1 MGKEYPIGKD
11 KSQVM
16 SSVEAGTQ
24 DGTAGGKGY
33 LDPSGLQRLRVTL
46 RWCTIVAALQ
56 TSLDKTRIEDPAIG
70 KKRKCLRRAA
80 FLVIM
85 TAILSFFAATG
96 VLVVERNRKSKVS
109 TGTADDQQTAVPTP
123 STAISPST
131 LRPTPQPTHG
141 PTSWTLPKEFMDSL
155 PPYSVEAAETF
166 PNSAQAKALAWL
178 RNDSLAGEYDL
189 RRLYQRYALA
199 VFFYATN
206 GNSWEN
212 FTGWLSDA
220 NECSWY
226 SFAFEWDYDP
236 SVCEGSRFSILKFN
250 SNGLDGL
257 IPTELELLSDLQTMW
272 LIADEGLSVV
282 IHTELYV
289 SCFEVARLRTSSA
302 SHKCFLLQCEA
313 YQSKNLLLGWAR
325 GWWDDPDRS
334 VSPSPLCGMKCSPCT
349 TLLNA
354 CFNRHFRGLLT
365 SLTHFEFHTD
375 ATGVIPSEM

>member
-11 KSQVM
+11 KPQVM
-16 SSVEAGTQ
+16 SDVDPGTQ
-24 DGTAGGKGY
+24 DGTAGSQDG
-33 LDPSGLQRLRVTL
+33 LDPTSLQRLMVTL

-56 TSLDKTRIEDPAIG
+56 TSLEKTRIEDPAIG
-70 KKRKCLRRAA
+70 KKRKCFQRAA
-80 FLVIM
+80 FLVTI
-85 TAILSFFAATG
+85 TAILSVFAG
-96 VLVVERNRKSKVS
+96 IGIVVVERNRKSKVS
-109 TGTADDQQTAVPTP
+109 TGTSDDEQTAVPTP
-123 STAISPST
+123 STTISPSI
-131 LRPTPQPTHG
+131 LRPTPQPTYG
-141 PTSWTLPKEFMDSL
+141 PTSWTLPKEFMDGL
-155 PPYSVEAAETF
+155 PPYSAEAAETETF

-212 FTGWLSDA
+212 STGWLSDA
-220 NECSWY
+220 NECTWY

-250 SNGLDGL
+250 SNGLDGS

-272 LIADEGLSVV
+272 LIADAGLSVV

-289 SCFEVARLRTSSA
+289 SCFEVAPLRTSSA
-302 SHKCFLLQCEA
+302 SYLCFLLQCQA

-334 VSPSPLCGMKCSPCT
+334 VSPSSLCGMKFSPCT
-349 TLLNA
+349 ALLNA
-354 CFNRHFRGLLT
+354 SSIGI
-365 SLTHFEFHTD
+365 
-375 ATGVIPSEM
+375 APSEAC